1 MKPLKLLGIG
11 VVFLISMPG
20 DIQAAEWSAEQAEVW
35 AAIETCDRLF
45 REQRIEKAAD
55 CIHDDFSGWLYSEP
69 VPRGKDNF
77 EKVGSYFVK
86 TREVVAGEL
95 RPIDI
100 LVYDNFA
107 IIHYFYIEVSKDK
120 DGEEDYNQ
128 GRWTDIMIKENGK
141 WRWIADHG
149 GSRPD

>member
-1 MKPLKLLGIG
+1 MKSLNVLKIGIVCLIGMLGS
-11 VVFLISMPG
+11 V
-20 DIQAAEWSAEQAEVW
+20 QAAEWSAEQAEVW
-35 AAIETCDRLF
+35 AAIEACDTNF
-45 REQRIEKAAD
+45 REKRIEDAMD

-77 EKVGSYFVK
+77 EKVGTYFLK
-86 TREVVAGEL
+86 TRETVAGEL

-100 LVYDNFA
+100 LVYDDFA
-107 IIHYFYIEVSKDK
+107 VIHYFYIEVSKDES
-120 DGEEDYNQ
+120 GEENISQ
-128 GRWTDIMIKENGK
+128 GRWTDIMIKEKGK